1 MRARALERLVGR
13 SGRGDDGESCAASLA
28 SISVMMASLLSGS
41 KYDSMGFTH
50 ISDEK
55 WPLFLLISQHPFK
68 TSSGEHLFFQ

>member
-41 KYDSMGFTH
+41 KYDGMGFTH
-50 ISDEK
+50 FSNEKLSFFLGIAIGLLKRDEN
-55 WPLFLLISQHPFK
+55 HPF
-68 TSSGEHLFFQ
+68 F

>member
-41 KYDSMGFTH
+41 KYDSMSFTH
-50 ISDEK
+50 FSNEK
-55 WPLFLLISQHPFK
+55 AI
-68 TSSGEHLFFQ
+68 LFFRNRNRPLKT

>member
-28 SISVMMASLLSGS
+28 TISVIVLLLLSGS

-50 ISDEK
+50 FSNEK
-55 WPLFLLISQHPFK
+55 SIFFFRNRNRPLK
-68 TSSGEHLFFQ
+68 T